1 MIIGYARVSTEDQHL
16 TLQTLALEAAGCVQI
31 YTDHGISGRLAS
43 RPGLD
48 MALARLQP
56 GGKLVVWRL
65 DRLGRSLIHLVQLLD
80 ILGKRGI
87 SFESITERID
97 TDSSGGRLIFH
108 MMAALAEFECS
119 LISERTR
126 AGMAAARSKGR
137 PLGRRPSLTAQQCM
151 EATLLRHEQGWTSCQ
166 LARRYGVHPRTLLRQ
181 MAKQTL
187 QGSGLCCE
195 HRVEA
200 ERVAGMAD

>member
-1 MIIGYARVSTEDQHL
+1 
-16 TLQTLALEAAGCVQI
+16 
-31 YTDHGISGRLAS
+31 
-43 RPGLD
+43 

-65 DRLGRSLIHLVQLLD
+65 DRLGRSLIQLVYLLD
-80 ILGKRGI
+80 MLGKRNI

-126 AGMAAARSKGR
+126 AGMAAARSQGR

-151 EATLLRHEQGWTSCQ
+151 EAKLLRHERGWTSRQ
-166 LARRYGVHPRTLLRQ
+166 LARHYGVHPRTLLRQ
-181 MAKQTL
+181 MAKQKL
-187 QGSGLCCE
+187 LESELGCE
-195 HRVEA
+195 KRVDA
-200 ERVAGMAD
+200 ELLADMAD